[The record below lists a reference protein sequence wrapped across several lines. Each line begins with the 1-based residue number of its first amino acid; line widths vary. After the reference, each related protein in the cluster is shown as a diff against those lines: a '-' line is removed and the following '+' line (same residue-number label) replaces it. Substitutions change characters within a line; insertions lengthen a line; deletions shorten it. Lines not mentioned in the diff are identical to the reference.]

1 MKNYKVILLLSLF
14 FCVSIHAQE
23 KDYQL
28 GADIMSYRP
37 NQQGGFFNY
46 SDPEAVNIK
55 VSVWGWLRYP
65 GRYTVPSYTNVLDL
79 ISFAG
84 GPNDGATLEDLR
96 IYRIKPDS
104 TQEMIKFSY
113 NDLLYGD
120 ELKDGSLKIPKL
132 EAGDVLLVPGEP
144 KIYAR
149 ERVSMWTSIFGAV
162 ISLTILILNIVNN

>member
-1 MKNYKVILLLSLF
+1 MKHFNSAFIFILF
-14 FCVSIHAQE
+14 VCVSIQAQE

-28 GADIMSYRP
+28 GADVMSFRT

-55 VSVWGWLRYP
+55 VSVWGWCKYP

-84 GPNDGATLEDLR
+84 GPSDGAILEDLR

-113 NDLLYGD
+113 NDLLYGE

-132 EAGDVLLVPGEP
+132 EAGDVLLMPGEP
-144 KIYAR
+144 KIYTK
-149 ERVSMWTSIFGAV
+149 ERVSMWTSVLGAV
-162 ISLTILILNIVNN
+162 ISLTILILNIVKN